1 MTIETVLYLV
11 HRDNMFIENEIIH
24 LFSSVGAECEIKR
37 YKHSAP
43 TKSTPNARM
52 AFGGAKELGGA
63 SVAINIASLRD

>member
-1 MTIETVLYLV
+1 
-11 HRDNMFIENEIIH
+11 MFIENEIIH
-24 LFSSVGAECEIKR
+24 LFSSVGAKCEIKR

-43 TKSTPNARM
+43 TKSTPNARP